1 MAYSIS
7 ITEVTPVVTA
17 TSTQNNIS
25 VTTENKIFTITE
37 STFVITATSVLSTVT
52 IYTDAIELLVDDF
65 ANYFKEDWVSGRT
78 YRRGQLVN
86 DRYSL
91 FVCSTGTLTT
101 VTSTINPSDYRD
113 TLSWTRVVWNEAPRA
128 HLTVTNYLDVGT
140 NVDIGGNTD
149 ISGNTDIGGNLD
161 VGGTTH
167 LVGELTMDTALDH
180 LTVTNHISA
189 GSLSIGSLT
198 GDGLTIN
205 SQSTFNGT
213 STFNNR
219 VFVNGESEFDK
230 FVRFNNSS
238 TFAGTATFL
247 ADVNMANAS
256 LTVNNLTATNSL
268 RASGVLY
275 PITTGSFGQV
285 IANMGD
291 YTAQWRNLGDLVFWS
306 LSDDLKT
313 NGFNI
318 VSGSSSTQLTI
329 GNGADGAVPQGYIKF
344 DNNQIDI
351 KTPGG
356 FTIEAGRPVAGGDI
370 DISTAFGDVYI
381 TASRARSLDLY
392 GGAVYIN
399 SEGLVEFNAGT
410 VNFANANVEFGLSGS
425 ATFKNGLFVQTGN
438 ARFSTSTQGIQFG
451 DGTIQ
456 RTASTSTISTTA
468 TSTRLGGVKIGSG
481 ISITAD
487 GTISAAGGG
496 GGGETIVASGTGT
509 VVYTSI
515 AGSATTYTVA
525 LTPASSGALGG
536 VRVGS
541 GLDIDGDGVLST
553 TATSTPASRSQLGAV
568 IIGSGINVTTTGS
581 ISVPVA
587 SASVRGS
594 IRVGTGLSIDGD
606 GILSSSAT
614 LNTGTFSLS
623 SDAKSNEFK
632 ITDDTT
638 LNYLRL
644 DGPGANYDVNL
655 VAGGTGAGVLISANT
670 TATITAGT
678 VATISAGQIA
688 LSSTATTT
696 IGSGVNNSELRVQ
709 KIYNYAGTYAPFFP
723 AGVQYPDQTVQITAY
738 NPDGGP
744 LPAV

>member
-1 MAYSIS
+1 MAGYTVN
-7 ITEVTPVVTA
+7 ITEVQNVVTA
-17 TSTQNNIS
+17 TSSVNNI
-25 VTTENKIFTITE
+25 TITSDNNPE
-37 STFVITATSVLSTVT
+37 ITVNENSFLFTATTFLQTTT

-65 ANYFKEDWVSGRT
+65 ANYFRGDWINGTT
-78 YRRGQLVN
+78 YRRGELVN
-86 DRYSL
+86 NRYSL

-101 VTSTINPSDYRD
+101 LTSVVEPSIVND
-113 TLSWTRVVWNEAPRA
+113 TNLWTRVVWNEAPRA
-128 HLTVTNYLDVGT
+128 HLTITNYLDVGT
-140 NVDIGGNTD
+140 NVD

-167 LVGELTMDTALDH
+167 LAGLVTMDTALDH

-189 GSLSIGSLT
+189 GSLSVGSLD
-198 GDGLTIN
+198 GVGLTIN
-205 SQSTFNGT
+205 SLATFNGT
-213 STFNNR
+213 STFNNQ
-219 VFVNGESEFDK
+219 VFVNGTAQFDK

-247 ADVNMANAS
+247 TDVNMANAS
-256 LTVNNLTATNSL
+256 LTVSNLTATNSL

-275 PITTGSFGQV
+275 PVNTGSYGQV
-285 IANMGD
+285 IANMGN
-291 YTAQWRNLGDLVFWS
+291 YSAEWRNLGDLVVWS

-318 VSGSSSTQLTI
+318 VSGSTATQLTI
-329 GNGADGAVPQGYIKF
+329 GNGPDAAVPQSYLKF
-344 DNNQIDI
+344 EENQINLE
-351 KTPGG
+351 TPGA
-356 FTIEAGRPVAGGDI
+356 INIKAGRPFSGDSI
-370 DISTAFGDVYI
+370 TIETDHGDVFI
-381 TASRARSLDLY
+381 TASRVKTLDMY
-392 GGAVYIN
+392 AGAVLI
-399 SEGLVEFNAGT
+399 SAEGSVNVNATT
-410 VNFANANVEFGLSGS
+410 VNFGNSSVFFNAYQVDFSQGIGITGGNV
-425 ATFKNGLFVQTGN
+425 
-438 ARFSTSTQGIQFG
+438 RFSTSTQGIQFG

-487 GTISAAGGG
+487 GTISAEGGG
-496 GGGETIVASGTGT
+496 GAGGDTIVAAGTGT
-509 VVYTSI
+509 VIYSSVSGSTS
-515 AGSATTYTVA
+515 TYTVA
-525 LTPASSGALGG
+525 LTPASSGTLGG
-536 VRVGS
+536 VIVGS
-541 GLDIDGDGVLST
+541 GLDIDGAGVLST
-553 TATSTPASRSQLGAV
+553 TATSTPATTLDLGV
-568 IIGSGINVTTTGS
+568 VRIGTGINVSGTGTIS
-581 ISVPVA
+581 IPIA

-594 IRVGTGLSIDGD
+594 IRVGTGLSIDGS
-606 GILSSSAT
+606 GILSGSAT

-696 IGSGVNNSELRVQ
+696 VGSSINTSELRVQ

-723 AGVQYPDQTVQITAY
+723 AGIQLADQTVQITAY
-738 NPDGGP
+738 HPDGGP